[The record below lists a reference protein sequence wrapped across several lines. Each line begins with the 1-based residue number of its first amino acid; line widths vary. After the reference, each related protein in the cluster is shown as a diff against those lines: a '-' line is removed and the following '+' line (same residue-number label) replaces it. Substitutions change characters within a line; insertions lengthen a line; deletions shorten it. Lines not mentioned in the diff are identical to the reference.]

1 MRTLL
6 DAEALDQWAALAL
19 DGMRTHRRAID
30 ALNVFPVPDG
40 DTGTNMYLTLESGV
54 EAMLDAEGAL
64 ADPGANGS
72 GSARL
77 AALARGMLLGARGN
91 SGVIASELL
100 RGIAAERVADP
111 GRPTDGSWLAD
122 ALERAADGAYG
133 AVADPKEGTV
143 LTVARAAADA
153 ARAEA
158 ATSDGDLQAVTAAAA
173 AAART
178 ALAATTSQLE
188 ALRRA
193 GVVDAGGRGYVVLTD
208 ALLEVVTG
216 IHRELPEFARLAP
229 EPDSLADPEHL
240 VHGYGGPSYEVMFLL
255 DAPDDAVPALK
266 GRLAAMGDSL
276 VVVGGDTLWNVHVH
290 VDDAGAAIEAA
301 LGIGMPHRIRVTY
314 LADVVDA
321 GSQQP
326 TGRALVVVAHG
337 QGVAD
342 LLEASGVTVVRAP
355 ELGRPSTAEML
366 EGIKSTGATEVV
378 LLPGDK
384 DSRPVAEAA
393 ALAARDSGHRVAVIP
408 TRSIVQSLAA
418 VAVHDP
424 SDPFDDDVV
433 SMTRAGS
440 ATEYAGLTTAIRE
453 ATTTA
458 GRCRVGDELGVIAGD
473 ILEIGTD
480 VRDVACRVLARMLAR
495 GGAELVTVVLGA
507 DAPSDLL
514 DVMQAWVAE
523 HHPDVE
529 VVGYEG
535 GQPRWHAIIGV
546 E

>member
-1 MRTLL
+1 VRTHL
-6 DAEALDQWAALAL
+6 DAEALHQWAALAL

-54 EAMLDAEGAL
+54 EAMLAVESVAP
-64 ADPGANGS
+64 DP

-100 RGIAAERVADP
+100 RGIAATRSAELTRPMD
-111 GRPTDGSWLAD
+111 GRWLAD
-122 ALERAADGAYG
+122 ALDRAAEGAFD
-133 AVADPKEGTV
+133 AVANPKEGTV
-143 LTVARAAADA
+143 LTVARATADA
-153 ARAEA
+153 AASA
-158 ATSDGDLQAVTAAAA
+158 ARESGGDLQAVTQAAAS
-173 AAART
+173 AARA
-178 ALAATTSQLE
+178 ALAETTNQLE

-216 IHRELPEFARLAP
+216 VHRELPEFARLTP

-240 VHGYGGPSYEVMFLL
+240 VHGYGGPSYEVMYLL
-255 DAPDDAVPALK
+255 DAPDESVAGLK
-266 GRLAAMGDSL
+266 KRLAALGDSL
-276 VVVGGDTLWNVHVH
+276 VVVGGDSLWNVHVH
-290 VDDAGAAIEAA
+290 VDEAGAAIEAA
-301 LGIGMPHRIRVTY
+301 LAIGMPYRIRVTY
-314 LADVVDA
+314 LADVVEA

-342 LLEASGVTVVRAP
+342 LLEATGVTVLRAP
-355 ELGRPSTAEML
+355 ELGRPSMAEML
-366 EGIKSTGATEVV
+366 EAIQSTGATEVV

-384 DSRPVAEAA
+384 DSRPVAESA

-418 VAVHDP
+418 VAVHSPD
-424 SDPFDDDVV
+424 DPFDDDVV
-433 SMTRAGS
+433 SMTRASS
-440 ATEYAGLTTAIRE
+440 ATEYAGLTTASRE
-453 ATTTA
+453 ALTTA
-458 GRCRVGDELGVIAGD
+458 GTCRVGDELGVIAGD
-473 ILEIGTD
+473 ILEIGAD
-480 VRDVACRVLARMLAR
+480 VREVACAVLRRMLAR
-495 GGAELVTVVLGA
+495 GGAELVTVVLGVT
-507 DAPSDLL
+507 APADLL
-514 DVMQAWVAE
+514 EVMQAWVEA
-523 HHPDVE
+523 HHPGVE

>member
-6 DAEALDQWAALAL
+6 DAEALTGWAALAL
-19 DGMRTHRRAID
+19 DGMKTHRRAID

-40 DTGTNMYLTLESGV
+40 DTGTNMYLTLEAGV
-54 EAMLDAEGAL
+54 AAMMALEG
-64 ADPGANGS
+64 DVPEP

-91 SGVIASELL
+91 SGVIMSELL
-100 RGIAAERVADP
+100 RGIAATRAADLT
-111 GRPTDGSWLAD
+111 RPMDGSWLAD
-122 ALERAADGAYG
+122 ALTRASSAAFS
-133 AVADPKEGTV
+133 AVSNPKEGTV
-143 LTVARAAADA
+143 LTVARAAAQ
-153 ARAEA
+153 A
-158 ATSDGDLQAVTAAAA
+158 ATEIAQETDGDLQAVTKAAAE
-173 AAART
+173 AART
-178 ALAATTSQLE
+178 ALAATTGQLE

-216 IHRELPEFARLAP
+216 VHRELPEFARLAP
-229 EPDSLADPEHL
+229 EPDSLADPEHMI
-240 VHGYGGPSYEVMFLL
+240 HGYGGPAYEVMYLL
-255 DAPDDAVPALK
+255 DAPDEAIPGFKA
-266 GRLAAMGDSL
+266 RLAGLGDSL
-276 VVVGGDTLWNVHVH
+276 VVVGGDTLWNIHVH
-290 VDDAGAAIEAA
+290 VDDAGAAVEAA
-301 LGIGMPHRIRVTY
+301 LAIGVPHRIRITY
-314 LADVVDA
+314 LAAVVDA
-321 GSQQP
+321 GAQP

-337 QGVAD
+337 AGVAD

-366 EGIKSTGATEVV
+366 AGIEATGAHEVV

-393 ALAARDSGHRVAVIP
+393 GLAARDSGHRVAVIP

-424 SDPFDDDVV
+424 SEDFDDDVV
-433 SMTRAGS
+433 SMSRASS
-440 ATEYAGLTTAIRE
+440 ATQYAGLTTASKDAI
-453 ATTTA
+453 TTA
-458 GRCRVGDELGVIAGD
+458 GACKVGDELGVIAGD
-473 ILEIGTD
+473 ILEIGSD
-480 VRDVACRVLARMLAR
+480 VQQVARAVLARMLAR
-495 GGAELVTVVLGA
+495 GGSELVTIVLGA
-507 DAPSDLL
+507 DAPPDLL
-514 DVMQAWVAE
+514 DGIERWVE
-523 HHPDVE
+523 RNHPEVE

>member
-1 MRTLL
+1 MRTHL
-6 DAEALDQWAALAL
+6 DAEALSQWAALAL

-54 EAMLDAEGAL
+54 EAMLAVEGEAP
-64 ADPGANGS
+64 DP

-100 RGIAAERVADP
+100 RGIAATRAADLT
-111 GRPTDGSWLAD
+111 RPMDGGWLAD
-122 ALERAADGAYG
+122 ALDRAASAAFG

-143 LTVARAAADA
+143 LTVARATADA
-153 ARAEA
+153 AGERAA
-158 ATSDGDLQAVTAAAA
+158 ASGGDLQEVTQAAAQ
-173 AAART
+173 AARA
-178 ALAATTSQLE
+178 ALAETPNQLE

-216 IHRELPEFARLAP
+216 VRRELPEFARLAP

-240 VHGYGGPSYEVMFLL
+240 LHGYGGPAYEVMFLL
-255 DAPDDAVPALK
+255 DAPDESVPGLK
-266 GRLAAMGDSL
+266 SRLATMGDSL
-276 VVVGGDTLWNVHVH
+276 VVVGGDSLWNVHVH

-321 GSQQP
+321 GAQGP
-326 TGRALVVVAHG
+326 HGRALVVVAHG

-366 EGIKSTGATEVV
+366 DGIRATGATEVV
-378 LLPGDK
+378 LMPGDK

-418 VAVHDP
+418 VAVHNP
-424 SDPFDDDVV
+424 SDAFDDDVV
-433 SMTRAGS
+433 SMTRAAS
-440 ATEYAGLTTAIRE
+440 ATQYAGLTTAIRD
-453 ATTTA
+453 AMTTA
-458 GRCRVGDELGVIAGD
+458 GTCRVGDEIGVIAGD
-473 ILEIGTD
+473 ILEIGSD
-480 VRDVACRVLARMLAR
+480 IREVACAVLARMLAR

-507 DAPSDLL
+507 DAPEDLL
-514 DVMQAWVAE
+514 DVMQDWVDR
-523 HHPDVE
+523 HHPGVE

-535 GQPRWHAIIGV
+535 GQPRWYAIIGV